1 MCLMD
6 SVISWHGIAGAQNS
20 DFGLF
25 KTGFLPISF
34 HLVVLSTISQVLD
47 TKSSPAIADS
57 SFPSLPSLPQITA
70 VCNFFTY
77 IRYIQQGLVRQDGKK
92 G

>member
-6 SVISWHGIAGAQNS
+6 SVISWHGIADAQNF

-25 KTGFLPISF
+25 KTSFLPISC
-34 HLVVLSTISQVLD
+34 HLVVHSTISQVLN
-47 TKSSPAIADS
+47 TKSSPPIADS
-57 SFPSLPSLPQITA
+57 SFPSLPQITA